1 MGLGEEDH
9 DIILLLLVAS
19 GITIILSILPKSRW
33 WLVWVKLWLH
43 RRSTKAITTLY
54 PNYNCKATMIIENIF
69 L

>member
-33 WLVWVKLWLH
+33 WLVWFKLWLH

-54 PNYNCKATMIIENIF
+54 PN
-69 L
+69 